1 MAENDVLYISD
12 LCRYFNDHQI
22 PCSLNQLC
30 ILLSPFASKSATL
43 TFDEFS
49 QFIDS
54 LTKEVQM
61 NECLVEAFP
70 ATFGVTTH
78 IDLSA
83 HQDVR
88 VAEGLHRTRSV
99 AQNMNSLPLNDD
111 GRGFAR
117 SRRRVIAGSFSCVQ
131 LGFFAFGTS
140 DASCL
145 YAVSLLNKHPT

>member
-43 TFDEFS
+43 TFGEFS

-78 IDLSA
+78 INLSA

-88 VAEGLHRTRSV
+88 VAQGLHRTRSV
-99 AQNMNSLPLNDD
+99 AQNMNSLPLYRMMMD
-111 GRGFAR
+111 
-117 SRRRVIAGSFSCVQ
+117 V
-131 LGFFAFGTS
+131 
-140 DASCL
+140 ASL
-145 YAVSLLNKHPT
+145 APADV